1 MPPLCFPIVVSIHQ
15 AQHASHAHL
24 HLHASTS
31 ELAMLSFASLLPKSI
46 LIGSLAILKTWIE
59 LVHSAREAGLSVRT
73 KAIQLWQVG

>member
-1 MPPLCFPIVVSIHQ
+1 
-15 AQHASHAHL
+15 
-24 HLHASTS
+24 
-31 ELAMLSFASLLPKSI
+31 MLSFASLLPKSI